1 MYPSETFSATH
12 IALAPGLPLARPV
25 MFCNG
30 ILIPK
35 VDLKNSCI
43 ASADSAGL
51 AVKTKTSLSPL
62 ASVKR
67 LASVARGPLLPS
79 FTWLNSE

>member
-1 MYPSETFSATH
+1 
-12 IALAPGLPLARPV
+12 
-25 MFCNG
+25 MFCKG

-43 ASADSAGL
+43 ALAESAGL

-62 ASVKR
+62 ASVNL
-67 LASVARGPLLPS
+67 LARTANGPLLPS

>member
-1 MYPSETFSATH
+1 
-12 IALAPGLPLARPV
+12 LARPV
-25 MFCNG
+25 IFCNG

-35 VDLKNSCI
+35 VALKNSCI
-43 ASADSAGL
+43 AKAESAGL
-51 AVKTKTSLSPL
+51 AVNTNTSLSPL

-67 LASVARGPLLPS
+67 LARVARGPLLPS

>member
-1 MYPSETFSATH
+1 M
-12 IALAPGLPLARPV
+12 
-25 MFCNG
+25 
-30 ILIPK
+30 PK

-43 ASADSAGL
+43 ASAASAGL

-62 ASVKR
+62 DSVKR